1 MAKRLKIIM
10 SWSECRVE
18 VGKTGDNDAMATTL
32 VSVGTINDKSTTLAT
47 ADGESLEAKAS
58 GGKTVAKEEGE
69 PVATITTRVKEMDFD
84 TEAMFTGAV
93 KSSDGSELDVKTN
106 IVQGEFS
113 VKVTPK
119 NIGATGIKAPRCSVK
134 FRPGSSE
141 DEGHYVD
148 LTFTILET
156 ESGTYYKKFKVAKGD
171 WNDPTFAKDLPSAGS

>member
-58 GGKTVAKEEGE
+58 GGKTVAMEEGE

-156 ESGTYYKKFKVAKGD
+156 ESGTYYKKFKVAKDD

>member
-58 GGKTVAKEEGE
+58 GGKTVAMEEGE

>member
-18 VGKTGDNDAMATTL
+18 VGKTGDGDAMATDL
-32 VSVGTINDKSTTLAT
+32 YSVGTINDKSTSLAT

-58 GGKTVAKEEGE
+58 GGKTVAMEEGE

-84 TEAMFTGAV
+84 TEGFFTGAE
-93 KSSDGSELDVKTN
+93 KSSDGNELDVKTN

-119 NIGATGIKAPRCSVK
+119 NIGATGIKAARCHVK

-141 DEGHYVD
+141 DEGQYVD

-156 ESGTYYKKFKVAKGD
+156 ESGTFYKKFKVKKED
-171 WNDPTFAKDLPSAGS
+171 WNDPKFVKDIHAGT

>member
-1 MAKRLKIIM
+1 MTKRLKIIM

-58 GGKTVAKEEGE
+58 GGKTVAMEEGE

-156 ESGTYYKKFKVAKGD
+156 ESGTYYKKFKVAKED

>member
-58 GGKTVAKEEGE
+58 GGKTVAMEEGE

-93 KSSDGSELDVKTN
+93 KSSDGRELDVKTN

-156 ESGTYYKKFKVAKGD
+156 ESGTYYKKFKVAKDD
-171 WNDPTFAKDLPSAGS
+171 WNDPTFAKDLPSAGG

>member
-58 GGKTVAKEEGE
+58 GGKTVAMEEGE

-93 KSSDGSELDVKTN
+93 KSSDGSELAVKTN

-156 ESGTYYKKFKVAKGD
+156 ESGTYYKKFKVAKDD

>member
-1 MAKRLKIIM
+1 MKRKKIIM

-18 VGKTGDNDAMATTL
+18 VGYTGEGDAMATEL

-47 ADGESLEAKAS
+47 ADGETLEAKAS
-58 GGKTVAKEEGE
+58 GGKTVAREEGE
-69 PVATITTRVKEMDFD
+69 PVVTITTRVKEMDFD
-84 TEAMFTGAV
+84 TEGFFTGAT
-93 KSSDGSELDVKTN
+93 KSADGNELDVTTN
-106 IVQGEFS
+106 VVQKECS

-119 NIGATGIKAPRCSVK
+119 NIGAIGVKAPRCSVT

-156 ESGTYYKKFKVAKGD
+156 ESGTYYKKFRVKKED
-171 WNDPTFAKDLPSAGS
+171 WNDPKFAGDTND

>member
-156 ESGTYYKKFKVAKGD
+156 ESGTYYKKFKVAKED